1 MAELW
6 EEQPWDTPASFARFR
21 AYYLP
26 QPPPRSALEAYRRYK
41 EARKRRER
49 GTTKTLPGSW
59 QNWFQGRDRQGNPI
73 PGAIGWQE
81 RADAYDAHQQ
91 RLVEAQRQQEL
102 LDRMR
107 QYDEAAMKV
116 VERGIRTV
124 ERMLDFPLQET
135 TVSQGGQQITFKP
148 ARWSLNTVPPLMMAV
163 DRLYRLLY
171 SLPTETIDQ
180 TTRVQPGYDHLS
192 DEQLNDELAALLERY
207 AQAGARAV
215 PDFAQGA
222 DAAGAGSGDSAGAD
236 SAGAGNGPDAAGG
249 G

>member
-26 QPPPRSALEAYRRYK
+26 QPPPRSALEAYRRYQGAEK
-41 EARKRRER
+41 GRNWGGKS
-49 GTTKTLPGSW
+49 LPGRW
-59 QNWFQGRDRQGNPI
+59 EQWVRGHDRNNQPI
-73 PGAIGWQE
+73 PGAAGWQE
-81 RADAYDAHQQ
+81 RAEAYDAHQQ